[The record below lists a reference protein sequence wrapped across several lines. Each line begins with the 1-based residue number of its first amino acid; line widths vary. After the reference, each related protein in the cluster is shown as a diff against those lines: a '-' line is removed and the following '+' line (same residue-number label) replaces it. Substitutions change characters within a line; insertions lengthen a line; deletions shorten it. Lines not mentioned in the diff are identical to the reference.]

1 LRNVTSVV
9 ELPSVPAVYAMFGGQ
24 GRNLYVAYV
33 GLASNLRQRL
43 TQHLIRRDSSVV
55 TGVSAVS
62 LNPDLITD
70 VRWWE
75 HPDFARQEILEAAE
89 LVAFDVL
96 EPALRSRGG
105 ITDRAIQIYQDEVFR
120 EQMRILLV
128 GDPAGSLVLP
138 TLSQALERI
147 SSLERRVTELESA
160 MALSRKE
167 RS

>member
-1 LRNVTSVV
+1 M
-9 ELPSVPAVYAMFGGQ
+9 YGGQ
-24 GRNLYVAYV
+24 GRSLNVAYV

-62 LNPDLITD
+62 LNPDLITE

-75 HPDFARQEILEAAE
+75 HPDFVQQEILEAAE

-105 ITDRAIQIYQDEVFR
+105 ITDRAKQIYQDEAFQ
-120 EQMRILLV
+120 EQMRLV
-128 GDPAGSLVLP
+128 FLGDPAGSLILP
-138 TLSQALERI
+138 TLSQALERLAD
-147 SSLERRVTELESA
+147 LERRVAELEA
-160 MALSRKE
+160 LIALSRKE
-167 RS
+167 QS

>member
-1 LRNVTSVV
+1 MHQVTSVS
-9 ELPSVPAVYAMFGGQ
+9 ELPSSPAVYAMYGGQ
-24 GRNLYVAYV
+24 GRSLYVAYV

-62 LNPDLITD
+62 LNPDLITA

-96 EPALRSRGG
+96 EPALRSRGWM
-105 ITDRAIQIYQDEVFR
+105 TDRAKQMYQDESFR
-120 EQMRILLV
+120 EQMRQVFL
-128 GDPAGSLVLP
+128 GDPAGSLILP
-138 TLSQALERI
+138 TLPQALERI
-147 SSLERRVTELESA
+147 SDLERRVTELESA
-160 MALSRKE
+160 MSLSRKGC
-167 RS
+167 S